1 MQPVL
6 LSIVSP
12 YGGRD
17 REEVIRKSLLRA
29 SLCRTPIAGCMVVSG
44 FLWEITPPNLYNVHR
59 NYCATSRST
68 CSLAICG
75 G

>member
-1 MQPVL
+1 MLPVL

-44 FLWEITPPNLYNVHR
+44 FLWEITPPQ
-59 NYCATSRST
+59 
-68 CSLAICG
+68 SL
-75 G
+75 